1 MLKIIIPTIGGA
13 AVYLIL
19 NQILNNKCD
28 KECKIGESV
37 SIGETVNSFPC
48 FGKKYSYI
56 PLLAGSL
63 TIGLGYL
70 VMSKFSKN
78 SKNG

>member
-13 AVYLIL
+13 AVFVIL
-19 NQILNNKCD
+19 SQILNKKCH
-28 KECKIGESV
+28 KECKSGESILV
-37 SIGETVNSFPC
+37 GESVNSFPC
-48 FGKKYSYI
+48 FNGKNSYM
-56 PLLAGSL
+56 PLLAGVG

-70 VMSKFSKN
+70 IMSKI